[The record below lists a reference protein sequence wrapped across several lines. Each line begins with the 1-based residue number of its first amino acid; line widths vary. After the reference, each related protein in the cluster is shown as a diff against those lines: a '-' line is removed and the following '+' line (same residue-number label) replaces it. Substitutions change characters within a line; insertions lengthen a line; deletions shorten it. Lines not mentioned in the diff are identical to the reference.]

1 MSVDKIV
8 SLVGFA
14 IRARKAVF
22 GVDGIAASGRR
33 VYVILYDGA
42 LSAGSLARLQTAA
55 ARTHAT
61 LVRSV
66 IGIAD
71 ITHKTNC
78 KAVGI
83 TDKQM
88 AAAVVANLNNNFIEE
103 PVSDID
109 G

>member
-22 GVDGIAASGRR
+22 GVDGIAASGKR
-33 VYVILYDGA
+33 VHVILYDEK
-42 LSAGSLARLQTAA
+42 LSAGSVARLRTAA

-66 IGIAD
+66 SDMAD
-71 ITHKTNC
+71 VTHKLNC

-88 AAAVVANLNNNFIEE
+88 AAAVVANLNSNFIEE
-103 PVSDID
+103 PVSETD